1 MRRKGRV
8 IGESTALAFGTEGA
22 GRAEQRPSEAP
33 IDSSIGARELCLSCF
48 PTRKDAAAVT
58 R

>member
-8 IGESTALAFGTEGA
+8 IGESTALAFGTEGELSK
-22 GRAEQRPSEAP
+22 GRVKAP
-33 IDSSIGARELCLSCF
+33 IDASIGARELCLSCF